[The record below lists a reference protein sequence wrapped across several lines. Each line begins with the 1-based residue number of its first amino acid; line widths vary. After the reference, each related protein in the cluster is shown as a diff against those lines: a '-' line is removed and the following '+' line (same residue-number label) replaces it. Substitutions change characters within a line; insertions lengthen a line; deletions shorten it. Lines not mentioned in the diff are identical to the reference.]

1 MNNAGLEDCKVKQVL
16 VVDLD
21 EGTEDFELEFQGEAV
36 RLETRGCAGDIGV
49 AAGLIAGFEGKVDVI
64 ALDGLPLNLELG
76 NASRPYTHTAGL
88 APAAARTPIV
98 DGTGIRSALERWSV
112 TLVDRA
118 EPGIFSQKRILM
130 VPGLNHVGLT
140 HALGRRSP
148 HLRFADPE
156 VFFGLPSLP
165 GVGSQHTLHQTET
178 LVLSR
183 LQGASISRL
192 SPMLADGPRL
202 ETSARF
208 RWADVLAGDI
218 RMIRC
223 HAPSDLP
230 HKTVVVPFAR
240 QEDIEDLAERGVSIL
255 VTLMPTLEPE
265 AELARHSAAIVE
277 ALCVATDARPY
288 EELSEGTYLNLLAE
302 LDWQPGIRYLQ
313 AAEAGVNRFA
323 FVIHPL
329 NVGQIH
335 NHPTFRWTRHLPDS
349 LVENVAAYLPPFY
362 ISRITGAQSPTTLR
376 QVEGHLISLGATP
389 KQMMKRGERFTY
401 SRLNKA
407 ARLAERRGCRL
418 MGLGAFTSVVGDA
431 GVTVAHETDIAITSG
446 NSLTVAATLE
456 AAKQGAIRM
465 GLTDLTRGRA
475 MIVGATG
482 SIGSVCSRLLAQ
494 AIGDVVL
501 VSIEPEKL
509 IELRRTIEAETP
521 GVRVSIATKPGSLVG
536 ECDLIVTATSAF
548 GQRIL
553 NISDC
558 KPGAILCDVAR
569 PPDISQAEAALRPD
583 LLIIESGEVLL
594 PGDVDFGYDIGLP
607 PQTAYACLAE
617 TALLAMEGRFEDYTL
632 GRYIEMDRVKEI
644 FRLFQK
650 HKLEIAGLRSFG
662 RQLSEEDFRQK
673 KELADRLRRDPGGFR
688 EYQAAVR
695 AGLER
700 IPRTSKGV
708 QAGGSGTATIW
719 LAAAGALG
727 LVGFWLGRR
736 RRRSKRHLA

>member
-1 MNNAGLEDCKVKQVL
+1 MREVL
-16 VVDLD
+16 VVDLG
-21 EGTEDFELEFQGEAV
+21 EGSEVLELSFRSEEV
-36 RLETRGCAGDIGV
+36 RLERHGCAGSLDE
-49 AAGLIAGFEGKVDVI
+49 AASLISAHDGKVDAI
-64 ALDGLPLNLELG
+64 ALDGLPRNLELG
-76 NASRPYTHTAGL
+76 NSVRPYPPVANLAKAASR
-88 APAAARTPIV
+88 TPLV
-98 DGTGIRSALERWSV
+98 DGSGIRSALERWSV

-140 HALGRRSP
+140 HALARRSP
-148 HLRFADPE
+148 SLRFFDPE
-156 VFFGLPSLP
+156 VFFGLPNLP
-165 GVGSQHTLHQTET
+165 GVGSQHTLHQTES

-183 LQGASISRL
+183 LQGIELSRL
-192 SPMLADGPRL
+192 VPSSGEEPEL

-218 RMIRC
+218 QMIRRF
-223 HAPSDLP
+223 APSSLR
-230 HKTVVVPFAR
+230 HRTVVVPYAR
-240 QEDIEDLAERGVSIL
+240 PEDVEDLTERGVSIL
-255 VTLMPTLEPE
+255 VTLMPSVEPE
-265 AELARHSAAIVE
+265 SELAGRSAAVVE
-277 ALCVATDARPY
+277 ALCVATQVGSLT
-288 EELSEGTYLNLLAE
+288 ELSEGKYLNLLAE

-313 AAEAGVNRFA
+313 SEEAGVHRFA

-329 NVGQIH
+329 SVSQIH
-335 NHPTFRWTRHLPDS
+335 KHPAFRWTRYLPNG

-362 ISRITGAQSPTTLR
+362 ISRITGAQSPTTQR

-389 KQMMKRGERFTY
+389 RQMLKRGERFTY
-401 SRLNKA
+401 TRLNKA

-431 GVTVAHETDIAITSG
+431 GVTVAHETDIAVTSG

-456 AAKQGAIRM
+456 AAKQAAIRM

-475 MIVGATG
+475 MIIGATG

-494 AIGDVVL
+494 AIRDVVL

-509 IELRRTIEAETP
+509 IDLRRTIEAETP
-521 GVRVSIATKPGSLVG
+521 DVRVSIATKPGHLVG

-553 NISDC
+553 DISEC
-558 KPGAILCDVAR
+558 QPGAIICDVAR

-583 LLIIESGEVLL
+583 LLIIESGEVFL

-607 PQTAYACLAE
+607 PKTAYACLAE

-644 FRLFQK
+644 FRLFKK
-650 HKLEIAGLRSFG
+650 HKLEIADLRSFG
-662 RQLSEEDFRQK
+662 RPLTEEDFRHRR
-673 KELADRLRRDPGGFR
+673 ELAERLRRDPAGFA
-688 EYQAAVR
+688 EYQANVR
-695 AGLER
+695 AGLESL
-700 IPRTSKGV
+700 PRASKGV
-708 QAGGSGTATIW
+708 EGGGPGSAFGWI
-719 LAAAGALG
+719 AAAGAVG
-727 LVGFWLGRR
+727 AVGFWLGRR
-736 RRRSKRHLA
+736 WRRRAVKGPQT

>member
-1 MNNAGLEDCKVKQVL
+1 M
-16 VVDLD
+16 
-21 EGTEDFELEFQGEAV
+21 
-36 RLETRGCAGDIGV
+36 GV
-49 AAGLIAGFEGKVDVI
+49 ASGLISAFEGKVDVI
-64 ALDGLPLNLELG
+64 ALDGLPLSLELG
-76 NASRPYTHTAGL
+76 NAGRPYPQTAGL
-88 APAAARTPIV
+88 AVAAAGTPIV
-98 DGTGIRSALERWSV
+98 DGAGIRSAVERWSV

-140 HALGRRSP
+140 HALARRSP

-165 GVGSQHTLHQTET
+165 GVGSQHTLHQTEK

-183 LQGASISRL
+183 LQGASIERL
-192 SPMLADGPRL
+192 SPSLTDGPRL

-218 RMIRC
+218 QTIRRY
-223 HAPSDLP
+223 APSSLR
-230 HKTVVVPFAR
+230 HKTVVVPTAR
-240 QEDIEDLAERGVSIL
+240 QDDVEDLAARGVSIL
-255 VTLMPTLEPE
+255 VTLMPSFE
-265 AELARHSAAIVE
+265 AEEELARHSAAIVE
-277 ALCVATDARPY
+277 ALCVATDSRPY
-288 EELSEGTYLNLLAE
+288 QELSEGTYLNLLAE
-302 LDWQPGIRYLQ
+302 LEWQPGIRYLQ
-313 AAEAGVNRFA
+313 AEEAGIHRFA

-329 NVGQIH
+329 DIGQIH
-335 NHPTFRWTRHLPDS
+335 QHPTFRWTRFLPDS

-362 ISRITGAQSPTTLR
+362 ISKITGAQSPTTSR

-389 KQMMKRGERFTY
+389 KQMLKRGERFTY

-456 AAKQGAIRM
+456 AAKQAAIRM
-465 GLTDLTRGRA
+465 GLSDLTRGRA
-475 MIVGATG
+475 MIIGATG

-521 GVRVSIATKPGSLVG
+521 SVRVSIATKPGSLVG

-553 NISDC
+553 DISAC
-558 KPGAILCDVAR
+558 KPGAIICDVAR
-569 PPDISQAEAALRPD
+569 PPDVSQAEAALRPD
-583 LLIIESGEVLL
+583 LLIIESGEVFL

-607 PQTAYACLAE
+607 PGTAYACLAE

-644 FRLFQK
+644 FRLFKK

-662 RQLSEEDFRQK
+662 RLLTEEDFRQK
-673 KELADRLRRDPGGFR
+673 RELAERFRRDPRGFS
-688 EYQAAVR
+688 EYQAEAR
-695 AGLER
+695 TRLES

-708 QAGGSGTATIW
+708 QGAGSGSSVRW
-719 LAAAGALG
+719 LAAAGAVG
-727 LVGFWLGRR
+727 VVGFWLGRR
-736 RRRSKRHLA
+736 RKRRRSNRGLA

>member
-1 MNNAGLEDCKVKQVL
+1 MKHVL

-21 EGTEDFELEFQGEAV
+21 DGSGDLELEFQGEAV

-49 AAGLIAGFEGKVDVI
+49 AAGLVAAFQGKVDVI

-76 NASRPYTHTAGL
+76 NAVRPYPHTAGL
-88 APAAARTPIV
+88 ALAAAATPVV
-98 DGTGIRSALERWSV
+98 DGTGIRSALERWSIA
-112 TLVDRA
+112 LVDRA

-140 HALGRRSP
+140 QALGRRSSQ
-148 HLRFADPE
+148 LKFADPE
-156 VFFGLPSLP
+156 IFFGLPSLP
-165 GVGSQHTLHQTET
+165 GVGSQHTLHQTEN

-183 LQGASISRL
+183 LQGASIPRL
-192 SPMLADGPRL
+192 SPIRSDGRRRL

-218 RMIRC
+218 GMIRC

-255 VTLMPTLEPE
+255 VTLMPSLEPGN
-265 AELARHSAAIVE
+265 ELARHSAAIVE
-277 ALCVATDARPY
+277 ALCVATSARPY
-288 EELSEGTYLNLLAE
+288 AELSEGTYLNLLAE
-302 LDWQPGIRYLQ
+302 LDWQPGVRYLQ
-313 AAEAGVNRFA
+313 AEEAGVHRFA

-329 NVGQIH
+329 NVAQIH
-335 NHPTFRWTRHLPDS
+335 KHPTFRWTRYLPDT

-362 ISRITGAQSPTTLR
+362 ISKITGAQSPTTSR

-389 KQMMKRGERFTY
+389 KQMLKRGERFTY

-431 GVTVAHETDIAITSG
+431 GLTVAHETDIAVTSG

-456 AAKQGAIRM
+456 AAKQSAIRM

-521 GVRVSIATKPGSLVG
+521 GARVSIATRPGSLVG
-536 ECDLIVTATSAF
+536 DCDLIVTATSAF

-553 NISDC
+553 DISDC
-558 KPGAILCDVAR
+558 KPGAIICDVAR

-607 PQTAYACLAE
+607 PKTAYACLAE

-662 RQLSEEDFRQK
+662 RQLTDEDFLYR
-673 KELADRLRRDPGGFR
+673 KELAERLRQDPDGFAEFR
-688 EYQAAVR
+688 AEAR

-700 IPRTSKGV
+700 IPRASKGV
-708 QAGGSGTATIW
+708 QVEGAGTFTPW
-719 LAAAGALG
+719 LVAAGAMG
-727 LVGFWLGRR
+727 LAAFWLGRR
-736 RRRSKRHLA
+736 RNRRGPKPSVA